1 MKIATFNI
9 QNLFH
14 RHTEM
19 VELEYEIKSEIW
31 KEEFEILMLKAER
44 TEENYIRMR
53 ELANLLGFHSASY
66 EPYLSMLNFD
76 GSLHVKSSMKVM
88 ETRASYM
95 TDWNGWTKLKSV
107 PISKNSIINKAKVIN
122 EVNPD
127 IILVQQVE
135 NRESLIQFHN
145 SFFKENQSSNY
156 EEIMH
161 LQGNDGK
168 GLGMGILLK
177 KGYHLKSLKSF
188 SNERDTDGS
197 LLFNTDFQ
205 QYKIKNQENKTL
217 YLLCCQLAG
226 GNISDTIR
234 KKQAK
239 KVAEVYTDLLSKGIE
254 NIIIA
259 GTLNAPSY
267 ADCISPIM
275 ESGVS
280 DVVKHQS
287 FDVMADSGKDAG
299 YYRMGAYRMGVNI
312 KQKDYLL
319 VSPILYDKINA
330 CGMNRKGMWPL
341 NKPEWET
348 YETVEKEK
356 DAASDHPLLWADFKL
371 EDSIRLYKK
380 SA

>member
-205 QYKIKNQENKTL
+205 QYKIKTPESKTL

-226 GNISDTIR
+226 ENASDTLR
-234 KKQAK
+234 KRQAK

-254 NIIIA
+254 NIVIA

-287 FDVMADSGKDAG
+287 FDVIVDSGKDAG

-319 VSPILYDKINA
+319 VSPILYDKINTV
-330 CGMNRKGMWPL
+330 GMNRKGMWPL

>member
-31 KEEFEILMLKAER
+31 KEEFEILMLNTER

-53 ELANLLGFHSASY
+53 ELANLLGFHSGSY
-66 EPYLSMLNFD
+66 EPYLSLLNFD

-95 TDWNGWTKLKSV
+95 TDWNGWTKLRSV

-145 SFFKENQSSNY
+145 SFFEENQSSNY

-205 QYKIKNQENKTL
+205 QYKIKTPENKTL

-226 GNISDTIR
+226 ENIFDTLR

-254 NIIIA
+254 NIVIA

-275 ESGVS
+275 ELEVA

-348 YETVEKEK
+348 YDTVEKEK